1 MGALYQSIQGRAGDT
16 EFVGYETTS
25 TEARI
30 VAILRDG
37 TEYQDLEAKAEAEL
51 RVEAGAAAEIVLDR
65 TPFYAE
71 GGGQIGDRGVLRR
84 AATRRTTAMSCS
96 RSRTPS
102 GWRARRPPG

>member
-1 MGALYQSIQGRAGDT
+1 MGALYEAIQGRAGDT

-37 TEYQDLEAKAEAEL
+37 IEYQELEAKGEAEL
-51 RVEAGAAAEIVLDR
+51 RVEAGAAAELVLDR

-71 GGGQIGDRGVLRR
+71 GGGQIGDRGVVRR
-84 AATRRTTAMSCS
+84 VPPRTAVATSCS
-96 RSRTPS
+96 RSRTRS
-102 GWRARRPPG
+102 AWRARRPPG